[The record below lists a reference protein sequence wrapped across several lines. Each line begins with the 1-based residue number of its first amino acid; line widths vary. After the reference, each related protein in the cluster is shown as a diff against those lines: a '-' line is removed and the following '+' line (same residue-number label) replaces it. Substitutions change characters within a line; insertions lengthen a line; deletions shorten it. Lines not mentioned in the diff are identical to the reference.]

1 MKMEAI
7 KTDNCYDYTLNLI
20 QLLSSQWT
28 EVKLISFL
36 ILIVRKEDKYQS
48 PKGNKSLL
56 GIEFMFKPMLSDTLW
71 IQQ

>member
-1 MKMEAI
+1 MKIKAI

-36 ILIVRKEDKYQS
+36 ILIVRKDKYQS

-56 GIEFMFKPMLSDTLW
+56 EIEFMFKPMLSDILW